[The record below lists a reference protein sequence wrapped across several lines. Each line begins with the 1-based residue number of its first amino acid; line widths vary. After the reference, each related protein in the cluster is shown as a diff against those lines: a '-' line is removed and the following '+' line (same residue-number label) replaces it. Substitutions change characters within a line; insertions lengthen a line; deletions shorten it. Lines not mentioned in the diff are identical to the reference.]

1 MENIINKITEEILES
16 RAPYEWFEEWFSNAF
31 REDLASDLLDDV
43 EEVMTQLNI
52 KETETSSIA
61 YDTIN
66 EIQYLLIKRL
76 CDQWQENY
84 ETYKE
89 LKNGG
94 K

>member
-1 MENIINKITEEILES
+1 MENIIDKITEEILEN

-43 EEVMTQLNI
+43 EEVMNELNI
-52 KETETSSIA
+52 KETKTSSIA
-61 YDTIN
+61 YDAIN

-76 CDQWQENY
+76 CEQWEENY
-84 ETYKE
+84 KTYKE